1 MLTKIR
7 VNKKGRGRVIL
18 LIMTVFLMLLHID
31 SWGEERGRIVK
42 DAVNTKKIHLAVGKS
57 SVIESPVRVKRVSL
71 VNKEIADAIVLTP
84 KQIYL
89 TGKSI
94 GITSLTLWVNG
105 RVHTVFDVEVSADI
119 SRLKERLYEIL
130 PEEKDIRVAAAHDS
144 ITLSGVVSNT
154 ANLSQVLAL
163 AEAFAPGKVVN
174 LLEVG
179 GVHQVM
185 LEVKIAEISRQVSKK
200 MGINFASISD
210 SGRIG
215 LSMLTHLVSLP
226 EEAGDPLVV
235 SDAVNALFNFSSGG
249 IMWDVFIDALKEN
262 GLVKILAEPTLIAL
276 SGQSADFLAGGE
288 FPIPVPGDNGSTT
301 IEYKEFGVGLEFT
314 PTVLSSDKISIQV
327 APEVSELDFTNA
339 VAMAGFVIPS
349 ITTRRVSTK
358 IELADGQSFAIA
370 GLLKDDIREMVSKF
384 PLLGDIPILGTLFRS
399 SSFKKNETELI
410 VIVTPHLVKPDDMA
424 KQTLPTDQ
432 YIEPND
438 FDFYLNGKL
447 EGTEKGQMKTA
458 NAASSANMKKEGG
471 LEGEFGHITP
481 E

>member
-1 MLTKIR
+1 
-7 VNKKGRGRVIL
+7 
-18 LIMTVFLMLLHID
+18 MTVFLMLLHID
-31 SWGEERGRIVK
+31 SWGAEQGRVVR
-42 DAVNTKKIHLAVGKS
+42 DAVNTRKIHIAVGKS
-57 SVIESPVRVKRVSL
+57 SIIESPVRVKRVSI

-89 TGKSI
+89 TGRSI

-105 RVHTVFDVEVSADI
+105 KVHTVFDIEVSADI

-130 PEEKDIRVAAAHDS
+130 PEEKDIRVIAAHDS
-144 ITLSGVVSNT
+144 ITLSGVVSNA

-185 LEVKIAEISRQVSKK
+185 LEVRIAEISRQVSKK

-226 EEAGDPLVV
+226 DKAGDPLVV
-235 SDAVNALFNFSSGG
+235 SDAVNAIFNFSSGG

-276 SGQSADFLAGGE
+276 SGQTANFLAGGE

-301 IEYKEFGVGLEFT
+301 IQYKEFGVGLEFT
-314 PTVLSSDKISIQV
+314 PTVLSSDKISMKV

-339 VAMAGFVIPS
+339 VSMGGFVIPS
-349 ITTRRVSTK
+349 IT
-358 IELADGQSFAIA
+358 
-370 GLLKDDIREMVSKF
+370 
-384 PLLGDIPILGTLFRS
+384 
-399 SSFKKNETELI
+399 
-410 VIVTPHLVKPDDMA
+410 
-424 KQTLPTDQ
+424 
-432 YIEPND
+432 
-438 FDFYLNGKL
+438 
-447 EGTEKGQMKTA
+447 
-458 NAASSANMKKEGG
+458 
-471 LEGEFGHITP
+471 
-481 E
+481 